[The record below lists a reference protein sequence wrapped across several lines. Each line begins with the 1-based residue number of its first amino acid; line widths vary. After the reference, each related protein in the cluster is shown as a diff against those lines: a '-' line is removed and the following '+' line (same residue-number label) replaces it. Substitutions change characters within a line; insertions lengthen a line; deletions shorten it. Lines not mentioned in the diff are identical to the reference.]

1 MSNFNISE
9 NLTQGGFLNN
19 VEQCIAK
26 CKEQFELILS
36 EIKKSENIEAHKV
49 EAFIF
54 KELLKLGLYFLEC
67 FFAKHNQG
75 DYGGLLKTSKG
86 IARRGRT
93 VEKSYFSLFGKLKVK
108 RYLYHVGAESFA
120 PLDILLKWAIHF
132 AQVDESCSLW
142 TSRDHIQSVALTIR
156 KPCKSS
162 MSGSLLK
169 ITVPVTSC
177 GLDGH
182 RLSTVPAAARKSRG

>member
-1 MSNFNISE
+1 MFRFSH
-9 NLTQGGFLNN
+9 GFLLLYLDCVIKNN
-19 VEQCIAK
+19 
-26 CKEQFELILS
+26 
-36 EIKKSENIEAHKV
+36 N
-49 EAFIF
+49 
-54 KELLKLGLYFLEC
+54 
-67 FFAKHNQG
+67 FF
-75 DYGGLLKTSKG
+75 
-86 IARRGRT
+86 
-93 VEKSYFSLFGKLKVK
+93 FSLFVYI
-108 RYLYHVGAESFA
+108 RHYR
-120 PLDILLKWAIHF
+120 KWAIHF
-132 AQVDESCSLW
+132 AQVDVSCSLW